1 MSTGDHLLHVLN
13 ALESRAVV
21 LEEELKEIDSD
32 VNLNATLARKYGNE
46 FFQEGADVLNRT
58 RVRRAGP
65 RPRARARAGR
75 RRTTRPVTRTAQ
87 IEKQQKLAEI
97 RVQQQETSKSVNM
110 GKAVLS
116 SLNDNFGNPASSARA
131 RAPARRLAPRAY
143 EHALAP
149 LRSRRRRRSG
159 GADTRADGVDA

>member
-58 RVRRAGP
+58 RVRLVR
-65 RPRARARAGR
+65 
-75 RRTTRPVTRTAQ
+75 
-87 IEKQQKLAEI
+87 
-97 RVQQQETSKSVNM
+97 SM
-110 GKAVLS
+110 LS
-116 SLNDNFGNPASSARA
+116 QS
-131 RAPARRLAPRAY
+131 RLA
-143 EHALAP
+143 
-149 LRSRRRRRSG
+149 RSRFMKPVIS
-159 GADTRADGVDA
+159 VDR